1 MTKKNSLGRGLDAL
15 IDTSREERIENRHQP
30 RHDGSV
36 DEVDI
41 TKIDANPYQ
50 PRTIFDEETLNELAS
65 SIKEI
70 GIIQPITIRQSENGR
85 FQLISGERRL
95 RASKIAGITKIP
107 AYIRTANDQ
116 NMLEMALVENTQRE
130 DLDAIEIAISYQRLI
145 DECSLTQE
153 ILSQRVGKKRAT
165 VTNYLR
171 LLKLPAEIQLG
182 IKERKLSMGHA
193 RTLVN
198 IDEPKDQL
206 KIYGKIIDQDLSVRK
221 VEELVRKLA
230 VDNEEEKETNLVRAL
245 SKEYE
250 ELKLQLQS
258 FFSTGVEFSRG
269 KKGNGKIVIPFK
281 SDDDLERIIAIF
293 DKLNS

>member
-15 IDTSREERIENRHQP
+15 MDPSREDIQENKTQIKTI
-30 RHDGSV
+30 GSV
-36 DEVDI
+36 AEISISEIV
-41 TKIDANPYQ
+41 ANPYQ

-65 SIKEI
+65 SIREI
-70 GIIQPITIRQSENGR
+70 GIIQPITVRQINSGSY
-85 FQLISGERRL
+85 QLISGERRL
-95 RASKIAGITKIP
+95 RASKIAGLSKIP

-116 NMLEMALVENTQRE
+116 NMLEMALVENTQRD

-145 DECSLTQE
+145 DECGLTQE

-165 VTNYLR
+165 VANYLR

-182 IKERKLSMGHA
+182 IKEHKLTMGHA

-230 VDNEEEKETNLVRAL
+230 
-245 SKEYE
+245 S
-250 ELKLQLQS
+250 
-258 FFSTGVEFSRG
+258 G
-269 KKGNGKIVIPFK
+269 
-281 SDDDLERIIAIF
+281 
-293 DKLNS
+293 

>member
-15 IDTSREERIENRHQP
+15 IDTSREDRPDNRAQAKYI
-30 RHDGSV
+30 GSV

-41 TKIDANPYQ
+41 NEIDANPYQ

-85 FQLISGERRL
+85 YQLISGERRL
-95 RASKIAGITKIP
+95 RASKIAGMIKIP

-130 DLDAIEIAISYQRLI
+130 DLDAIEIAISFQRLI

-182 IKERKLSMGHA
+182 IKEHKLSMGHA

-198 IDEPKDQL
+198 IEQPKDQL
-206 KIYGKIIDQDLSVRK
+206 KIYSKILDLDLSVRK
-221 VEELVRKLA
+221 VEELVRNLNA
-230 VDNEEEKETNLVRAL
+230 ENEQEKQPKTENTL
-245 SKEYE
+245 SQEYK
-250 ELKLQLQS
+250 ELKSQLQS
-258 FFSTGVEFSRG
+258 FFNTGVEFSRNQ
-269 KKGNGKIVIPFK
+269 KGIGKIVIPFK

>member
-15 IDTSREERIENRHQP
+15 IDTSREERTESRYQP
-30 RHDGSV
+30 RYEGSV

-70 GIIQPITIRQSENGR
+70 GIIQPITIRQFENGR

-130 DLDAIEIAISYQRLI
+130 DLDAIEIAISFQRLI

-193 RTLVN
+193 RSLVN

-258 FFSTGVEFSRG
+258 FFSTGVEFSRS

>member
-15 IDTSREERIENRHQP
+15 IDTSREEPTYNKPQSKYT
-30 RHDGSV
+30 GSV

-41 TKIDANPYQ
+41 QKIDANPYQ

-70 GIIQPITIRQSENGR
+70 GIIQPITIRLSDDGR
-85 FQLISGERRL
+85 YQLISGERRL
-95 RASKIAGITKIP
+95 RASKIAGMAKIP

-130 DLDAIEIAISYQRLI
+130 DLDAIEIAISFQRLI

-165 VTNYLR
+165 VSNYLR

-182 IKERKLSMGHA
+182 IKEHKLSMGHA

-198 IDEPKDQL
+198 IDQPKDQL
-206 KIYGKIIDQDLSVRK
+206 KIYGKILDQDLSVRK
-221 VEELVRKLA
+221 VEELVRKLNS
-230 VDNEEEKETNLVRAL
+230 DNEQNSEPKTE
-245 SKEYE
+245 SPFIKEYK
-250 ELKLQLQS
+250 ELKTQLQS
-258 FFSTGVEFSRG
+258 FFNTGVEFSRNQ
-269 KKGNGKIVIPFK
+269 KGIGKIVIPFK